1 MSASEKTE
9 RFIPGE
15 GDRQT
20 ALEHTLRYEF
30 ASSACKDLVV
40 VDLACGDGYGAA
52 ILATVASS
60 VMAIDIDEPTIR
72 AARRRYADRRNIEFR
87 TGDAHA
93 INLPDAS
100 VDCVIAFE
108 MIEHVEQPAK
118 VIREVR
124 RVLRPGGRLI
134 VSTPNAPENPENLPG
149 ANPFHLHAFDER
161 SFDSLLAAGFEH
173 RSYFGERVVAAGA
186 LWPLA
191 ATSSEDGAPDTTGQK
206 LSTLGATY
214 LVAVASTGD
223 APPPSGGL
231 RWQLDE
237 TGGLIEER
245 TEFWKQAREAYERER
260 ELAEKLEVMRSD
272 YEQLDDR
279 IREAGRAA
287 ISAQS
292 EVAERRSEVAH
303 LRSELE
309 TVRAE
314 TNTERQQADYF
325 RDESIRLREALD
337 SVMHSA
343 SWQITKPLRRL
354 RGSDRPD

>member
-1 MSASEKTE
+1 
-9 RFIPGE
+9 
-15 GDRQT
+15 
-20 ALEHTLRYEF
+20 
-30 ASSACKDLVV
+30 
-40 VDLACGDGYGAA
+40 
-52 ILATVASS
+52 
-60 VMAIDIDEPTIR
+60 
-72 AARRRYADRRNIEFR
+72 
-87 TGDAHA
+87 
-93 INLPDAS
+93 
-100 VDCVIAFE
+100 
-108 MIEHVEQPAK
+108 

-149 ANPFHLHAFDER
+149 ANPFHLHAFDEQ

-191 ATSSEDGAPDTTGQK
+191 AGSIDGGEPDTTSQK
-206 LSTLGATY
+206 LSKLGATY
-214 LVAVASTGD
+214 LVALASSDG
-223 APPPSGGL
+223 AMVPSAGP

-260 ELAEKLEVMRSD
+260 ELAEQLEVMRGD
-272 YEQLDDR
+272 YEQLDDQ
-279 IREAGRAA
+279 IRDAGRAA

-292 EVAERRSEVAH
+292 EVAERRSEVAR

-314 TNTERQQADYF
+314 AASEREQANYF